1 MAATEHDQVFLEYV
15 VKELVDQPDKV
26 VIKRTVDERGVL
38 LELTVDPE
46 DMGKII
52 GKAGATAKSIRT
64 LLRVL
69 GAKDDARYNLKIVD
83 QEGSERPPKEASDEA
98 PAEAAAEATD
108 EAPMEEPVPAEEAPD
123 EEPEAEE
130 AEPAEEPAADSKAD
144 DIKAKAREG
153 IEDLDTDI

>member
-15 VKELVDQPDKV
+15 VKALVDQPDKV
-26 VIKRTVDERGVL
+26 EIKRTVDERGVL

-83 QEGSERPPKEASDEA
+83 QEGSGPRTEEQVDEAAGNEEAPAEQA
-98 PAEAAAEATD
+98 PAEAAAEST
-108 EAPMEEPVPAEEAPD
+108 
-123 EEPEAEE
+123 
-130 AEPAEEPAADSKAD
+130 EEPAAPAPAEAAPATEEVPAEDTKAE